1 MVKNKK
7 TILVILILL
16 PIVAFIGS
24 VFQQVLNGISGWTEN
39 PLWIGYIASIL
50 ITIGAFLF
58 RYVYADVD
66 QLSKSLQESDVL
78 NGTAGSSK
86 DQLKPKRFLNVMPYA
101 MLVGIGATIAIH
113 QQFIIGMGLYFVMQI
128 LLIIAFSGIVH
139 LKFKILFSKER
150 RVTSLIIIGFWLIY
164 MLTVF
169 PLLIL
174 PGLEG
179 LMLILV
185 PFYVLSL
192 IIMGAIAFLQLPYR
206 KRSMGMRFIL
216 AVGATSFIFS
226 DTLIGYTVFVNP
238 FEWSSALIQPTYVL
252 AIALISAAIL
262 FQTGKRKSIEE

>member
-7 TILVILILL
+7 TILIILILL
-16 PIVAFIGS
+16 TIVAFIGS
-24 VFQQVLNGISGWTEN
+24 VIQQILHGLSGWTEN